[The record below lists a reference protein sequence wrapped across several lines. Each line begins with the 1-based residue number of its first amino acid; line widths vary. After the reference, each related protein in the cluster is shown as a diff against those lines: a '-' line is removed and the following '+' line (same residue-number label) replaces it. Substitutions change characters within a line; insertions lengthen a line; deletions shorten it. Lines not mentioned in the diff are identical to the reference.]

1 MPAVPSGDRALE
13 DMPLYIRAALGLN
26 RDWVVHGYCRHAD
39 GGRDIA
45 WRCTPGER
53 VTIKDGTKFI
63 GAELIALAEA
73 TCELCPVQWECARF
87 AVRAEVNVGT
97 WGMSYEDLEWMKDN
111 VKVPIAFID
120 AADDDD
126 LPVQVAVRRAR
137 QLLAQP
143 TC

>member
-1 MPAVPSGDRALE
+1 MPR
-13 DMPLYIRAALGLN
+13 YIRAAIGQD
-26 RDWVVHGYCRHAD
+26 REWVVHGYCRHAD

-45 WRCTPGER
+45 WRCTPAER
-53 VTIKDGTKFI
+53 VTIKDGTRFI
-63 GAELIALAEA
+63 GAELIAFAEA

-87 AVRAEVNVGT
+87 AVRIEASVGT
-97 WGMSYEDLEWMKDN
+97 WGMSHEDLDW
-111 VKVPIAFID
+111 VKKEISDPVAFINL
-120 AADDDD
+120 ADEDD